1 MEKGN
6 GKERSK
12 WIAPKVKF
20 KKTNKKKNGDVVFVG
35 DLEQGFVIIIRVF
48 RYTANLSFIVWR
60 VSL

>member
-20 KKTNKKKNGDVVFVG
+20 KKKKKGVVVFVG
-35 DLEQGFVIIIRVF
+35 DLEQGIVIIRVF
-48 RYTANLSFIVWR
+48 RLDCEQ
-60 VSL
+60 SLIFLCKVATRKT

>member
-12 WIAPKVKF
+12 WIVPKVKF
-20 KKTNKKKNGDVVFVG
+20 KKKGVVVSVG
-35 DLEQGFVIIIRVF
+35 DLEQGFVIIRVF
-48 RYTANLSFIVWR
+48 RYTTNLSFIVRR

>member
-20 KKTNKKKNGDVVFVG
+20 KKKKGVMVSVG
-35 DLEQGFVIIIRVF
+35 DLEQGFVTIRVF
-48 RYTANLSFIVWR
+48 RYTTNLSFIVR
-60 VSL
+60 

>member
-12 WIAPKVKF
+12 WIAPKVKL
-20 KKTNKKKNGDVVFVG
+20 KKKKKNGVVVFVG
-35 DLEQGFVIIIRVF
+35 DLEQGFVIIRVF
-48 RYTANLSFIVWR
+48 RYTTNLSFIVRW

>member
-20 KKTNKKKNGDVVFVG
+20 KKTNKQKNGDVVFVG
-35 DLEQGFVIIIRVF
+35 DLEQDFVIIRVF
-48 RYTANLSFIVWR
+48 RYTTNLSFIVWL

>member
-12 WIAPKVKF
+12 WIAPKVKL
-20 KKTNKKKNGDVVFVG
+20 KKKKKKGVVVSVG
-35 DLEQGFVIIIRVF
+35 DLEQGFVIIRVF
-48 RYTANLSFIVWR
+48 RYTTNLSFIVRW

>member
-20 KKTNKKKNGDVVFVG
+20 KKTNKKKTETWSLSG
-35 DLEQGFVIIIRVF
+35 IWSRVL
-48 RYTANLSFIVWR
+48 LSLGYLGIPPISR
-60 VSL
+60 L

>member
-20 KKTNKKKNGDVVFVG
+20 KKTKQKKKNGDVVFVG
-35 DLEQGFVIIIRVF
+35 D
-48 RYTANLSFIVWR
+48 SM
-60 VSL
+60 VSPVSKP

>member
-12 WIAPKVKF
+12 WIAPKVKL
-20 KKTNKKKNGDVVFVG
+20 KKKKKKGVVVSVE
-35 DLEQGFVIIIRVF
+35 DLEQGFVIIRIF
-48 RYTANLSFIVWR
+48 RYTTNLSFIVRW